1 MQGYCLGFGFELALM
16 CDIRVAADD
25 ALFALP
31 EAQVG
36 VSIDA
41 GGDLRLAHEI
51 GAGHA
56 KLLALTG
63 RRITAAEAERLGIVQ
78 QVTTREDLVP
88 TAAAI
93 AAEIAAN
100 APLAVQSIKR
110 TIDAFAYRGLS
121 EALRFEALERVGRV
135 RQRRH
140 AGGLRGEGQEA
151 AGRIRGQVAA
161 VGLPEPPPAGSPF
174 LPADTFAGTT
184 AIVTGAGTGLGR
196 AIAVE
201 LARAGAAIGVI
212 SRSEEH
218 RLAGVAAVEA
228 VGGRAAHAAAD
239 IREPEQI
246 AEAFESVEQAL
257 GPATVLVNNAAANF
271 PVLAASMRPNA
282 FRSVTNIVLDG
293 TFFCSQELQRRL
305 AARGAGGAIVNIL
318 ATQSFTGGPG
328 MAHNAAAKAGV
339 GNLTKS
345 LAVEWAPDG
354 IRVNALAPGLF
365 PHEDMRDDLKA
376 LRPEGESVDARRS
389 PAGRLGRLHE
399 LGWAVT
405 WLCSPYAA
413 FVTGHT
419 LVVDGA
425 NWLRRDFVMPEFTPV
440 ADQLSQVLRPTD

>member
-1 MQGYCLGFGFELALM
+1 M
-16 CDIRVAADD
+16 
-25 ALFALP
+25 
-31 EAQVG
+31 
-36 VSIDA
+36 
-41 GGDLRLAHEI
+41 
-51 GAGHA
+51 
-56 KLLALTG
+56 
-63 RRITAAEAERLGIVQ
+63 
-78 QVTTREDLVP
+78 
-88 TAAAI
+88 
-93 AAEIAAN
+93 
-100 APLAVQSIKR
+100 
-110 TIDAFAYRGLS
+110 GLS
-121 EALRFEALERVGRV
+121 
-135 RQRRH
+135 
-140 AGGLRGEGQEA
+140 
-151 AGRIRGQVAA
+151 
-161 VGLPEPPPAGSPF
+161 EPPPAGSPF

-184 AIVTGAGTGLGR
+184 AIVTGGGTGLGR
-196 AIAVE
+196 AIAME
-201 LARAGAAIGVI
+201 LARAGAAIGII

-228 VGGRAAHAAAD
+228 LGAPTAHAAAD

-246 AEAFESVEQAL
+246 ADAFDAIERRL
-257 GPATVLVNNAAANF
+257 GIPTILVNNAAANF

-293 TFFCSQELQRRL
+293 TFFCSQELHNRITASGL
-305 AARGAGGAIVNIL
+305 PGGAIVNIL

-345 LAVEWAPDG
+345 LAVEWASVG

-365 PHEDMRDDLKA
+365 PHEDMREDLKA

-425 NWLRRDFVMPEFTPV
+425 NWLRRDFVMPEFKPV
-440 ADQLSQVLRPTD
+440 SDQLSEVLRPTD

>member
-1 MQGYCLGFGFELALM
+1 M
-16 CDIRVAADD
+16 
-25 ALFALP
+25 
-31 EAQVG
+31 
-36 VSIDA
+36 
-41 GGDLRLAHEI
+41 
-51 GAGHA
+51 
-56 KLLALTG
+56 
-63 RRITAAEAERLGIVQ
+63 
-78 QVTTREDLVP
+78 
-88 TAAAI
+88 
-93 AAEIAAN
+93 
-100 APLAVQSIKR
+100 
-110 TIDAFAYRGLS
+110 
-121 EALRFEALERVGRV
+121 
-135 RQRRH
+135 
-140 AGGLRGEGQEA
+140 
-151 AGRIRGQVAA
+151 
-161 VGLPEPPPAGSPF
+161 GLPEPPPAGSTF
-174 LPADTFAGTT
+174 LPPDTFAGRT
-184 AIVTGAGTGLGR
+184 AVVTGGGTGLGR

-201 LARAGAAIGVI
+201 LARAGAAVGIV
-212 SRSEEH
+212 SRAEEH
-218 RLAGVAAVEA
+218 RLAGVAAVES

-246 AEAFESVEQAL
+246 AEAFDAIETAL
-257 GPATVLVNNAAANF
+257 GHATILVNNAAANF

-293 TFFCSQELQRRL
+293 TFFCSQELHRRVTSGDDG
-305 AARGAGGAIVNIL
+305 RPDSGASIVNIL

-345 LAVEWAPDG
+345 LAVEWASDG

-365 PHEDMRDDLKA
+365 PHEDMREDLKA

-440 ADQLSQVLRPTD
+440 SEQLAAVLRPPD

>member
-1 MQGYCLGFGFELALM
+1 M
-16 CDIRVAADD
+16 
-25 ALFALP
+25 
-31 EAQVG
+31 
-36 VSIDA
+36 
-41 GGDLRLAHEI
+41 
-51 GAGHA
+51 
-56 KLLALTG
+56 
-63 RRITAAEAERLGIVQ
+63 
-78 QVTTREDLVP
+78 
-88 TAAAI
+88 
-93 AAEIAAN
+93 
-100 APLAVQSIKR
+100 
-110 TIDAFAYRGLS
+110 
-121 EALRFEALERVGRV
+121 
-135 RQRRH
+135 
-140 AGGLRGEGQEA
+140 
-151 AGRIRGQVAA
+151 
-161 VGLPEPPPAGSPF
+161 GLPEPPPAGSTF
-174 LPADTFAGTT
+174 LPPDTFAG
-184 AIVTGAGTGLGR
+184 AVAVVTGAGTGLGR

-201 LARAGAAIGVI
+201 LARAGAAIGVV
-212 SRSEEH
+212 SRAEEH
-218 RLAGVAAVEA
+218 RRAGVAEVEA
-228 VGGRAAHAAAD
+228 VGGHAADAPAD

-246 AEAFESVEQAL
+246 AEAFDTIESAL
-257 GPATVLVNNAAANF
+257 GPVSILVNNAAANF
-271 PVLAASMRPNA
+271 PVLARAMRPNA

-293 TFFCSQELQRRL
+293 TFFCSQELHRRIT
-305 AARGAGGAIVNIL
+305 ADDTRRAKGGAIVNIL

-425 NWLRRDFVMPEFTPV
+425 NWLRRDFVMPVFTPV
-440 ADQLSQVLRPTD
+440 DEQLADVVRPPD